1 MQTPFSDIKIDMDIS
16 KFDYNL
22 PEELIAAY
30 PKARGQSRLMLLD
43 RESRTIEHRMF
54 SELPDILNYPI
65 SIVRNITRVI
75 KTRLFAERVTGAS
88 IELLILNPYVEGNE
102 FEALINKGGRLKMGE
117 KLILD
122 ADSSIEII
130 SRDREVF
137 NIRIVSQKNT
147 HDIFKEMG
155 HVPLPPYIKRPDEA
169 NDADTYQ
176 TVYSKINGSSAAPT
190 AGLHFSDDIINDLER
205 RGAEIL
211 DILLHV
217 GLGTFEPVKTDRIEE
232 HDMHSEYFS
241 ISSEICSKLNNI
253 NRDKQPVLA
262 IGTTSIRVLE
272 TVYDKE
278 TAMFH
283 ADTGH
288 TDIFI
293 YPPMEIHGADML
305 LTNFHLP
312 KSTLLMLVSSFAG
325 RKFILNAYAEAVEE
339 NYRFFSY
346 GDSMLIR

>member
-1 MQTPFSDIKIDMDIS
+1 MQTPFSDTETDMDIS

-30 PKARGQSRLMLLD
+30 PKPRGQSRLMLLD
-43 RESRTIEHRMF
+43 RKNRTIEHRMF
-54 SELPDILNYPI
+54 SELPDILDYPLT
-65 SIVRNITRVI
+65 IVRNITRVI
-75 KTRLFAERVTGAS
+75 KTRLFARRETGAS

-117 KLILD
+117 MLNLD
-122 ADSSIEII
+122 ADSRIEII
-130 SRDREVF
+130 SRDKEVF
-137 NIRIVSQKNT
+137 KIRIIPQKNI
-147 HDIFKEMG
+147 HDIFSELG

-169 NDADTYQ
+169 NDANAYQ

-190 AGLHFSDDIINDLER
+190 AGLHFSDEIIFDLKN

-217 GLGTFEPVKTDRIEE
+217 GLGTFEPVKTDKIEE

-241 ISSEICSKLNNI
+241 ISSDICSKLNNTDRKKNPI
-253 NRDKQPVLA
+253 LA

-272 TVYDKE
+272 TVYDGDTE
-278 TAMFH
+278 RFH

-293 YPPMEIHGADML
+293 HPPMKVHSADML

-312 KSTLLMLVSSFAG
+312 RSTLLMLVSSFAG
-325 RKFILNAYAEAVEE
+325 RKFILNAYAEAIEE